1 MKFKKGQIFAE
12 VVVWSSQTMKHRAAL
27 RFSQR
32 WRERW
37 RLTLLVLVV
46 CQFSVAKSFI
56 SAGHEMRSRGL
67 CEQGGDA
74 AGGRS
79 PPPPKLLTKPKQKR
93 RQPQLR
99 RPRGYWSD
107 IANVEGEIIRFW
119 TNVGGPPSNAIPS
132 EGLLNHFG
140 RNDLR
145 WAISRHGGREALSL
159 DLGGAAVVPGK
170 WTEAVDQSVEVQKL
184 LDSSHP
190 ATKGLSRH
198 VPPSSSSSNASPAS
212 KSGSSKR
219 WQQKPGR
226 NPKGYWNR
234 QRVLVELYKFVEDCK
249 DEMGRPSCWMPKPME
264 LSARGRDDLKG
275 ALARFGGHKA
285 IGEEAGA
292 SSFATFNMMPG
303 LAHLWAMAC
312 F

>member
-1 MKFKKGQIFAE
+1 MSSPLQLPCVRFWMKFKKGQIFAE

-140 RNDLR
+140 RL
-145 WAISRHGGREALSL
+145 
-159 DLGGAAVVPGK
+159 
-170 WTEAVDQSVEVQKL
+170 T
-184 LDSSHP
+184 
-190 ATKGLSRH
+190 
-198 VPPSSSSSNASPAS
+198 
-212 KSGSSKR
+212 
-219 WQQKPGR
+219 
-226 NPKGYWNR
+226 
-234 QRVLVELYKFVEDCK
+234 
-249 DEMGRPSCWMPKPME
+249 
-264 LSARGRDDLKG
+264 
-275 ALARFGGHKA
+275 
-285 IGEEAGA
+285 
-292 SSFATFNMMPG
+292 
-303 LAHLWAMAC
+303 
-312 F
+312 